1 MIFLAIY
8 KITNCWWIP
17 INSHHIP
24 SAYPL
29 FFFTESLSRNE
40 DSLLRLRLR
49 DLLHLRCRCRRG
61 WDRRLGRPQPRR
73 RRGPWRCRVAW
84 AWRFE
89 GKPAENHV
97 VLPWKLEVSCRSSS
111 KSSSMKIQGWWMNGL
126 NMKHARLYAR
136 LLIKSCISKLKG
148 GSMSAKFGDHPHSG
162 ILHWFK
168 LA

>member
-61 WDRRLGRPQPRR
+61 WDRRLGRPRPRR

-89 GKPAENHV
+89 GKTAENHG
-97 VLPWKLEVSCRSSS
+97 VLPWKLEVSCSSSS

-126 NMKHARLYAR
+126 KMKHARLCKTSNKILQYIQTQR
-136 LLIKSCISKLKG
+136 GFDVGKVR
-148 GSMSAKFGDHPHSG
+148 GSSPFRDPP
-162 ILHWFK
+162 LV
-168 LA
+168 